1 MKRAQKVALNILA
14 FLAAWATLYFGL
26 LDKQIAA
33 AVGEKTA
40 AAIAAA
46 VTPVRR
52 RGWARGRRRL
62 Q

>member
-26 LDKQIAA
+26 LDKQIVS
-33 AVGEKTA
+33 AVGKPTA
-40 AAIAAA
+40 DKITEA

-52 RGWARGRRRL
+52 RS
-62 Q
+62 